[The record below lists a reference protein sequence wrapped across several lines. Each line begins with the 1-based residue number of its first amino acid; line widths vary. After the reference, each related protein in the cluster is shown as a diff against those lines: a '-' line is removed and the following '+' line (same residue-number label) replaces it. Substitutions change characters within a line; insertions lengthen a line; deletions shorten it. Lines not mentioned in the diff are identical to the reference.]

1 MMRKILITICI
12 LSLLCPVAVYAWHI
26 TGANLPAGVLKFVT
40 R

>member
-1 MMRKILITICI
+1 MKKLLITISI

-26 TGANLPAGVLKFVT
+26 TGKHMPVEVIQLV